1 MWNDIANISA
11 IATLILFVF
20 YFLGRLWCIRVEK
33 KDLYE
38 KIVVRGVDSKDDDL
52 DIEYVNGNEI
62 IEIISEKYLNWIK
75 VYDAEYAEGKVK
87 KANKEPIVQ
96 VKDINRNIPRYFGF
110 CIPE

>member
-38 KIVVRGVDSKDDDL
+38 KIVVRGVDSKWQQ
-52 DIEYVNGNEI
+52 EPQI
-62 IEIISEKYLNWIK
+62 ILFLISL
-75 VYDAEYAEGKVK
+75 
-87 KANKEPIVQ
+87 
-96 VKDINRNIPRYFGF
+96 
-110 CIPE
+110 